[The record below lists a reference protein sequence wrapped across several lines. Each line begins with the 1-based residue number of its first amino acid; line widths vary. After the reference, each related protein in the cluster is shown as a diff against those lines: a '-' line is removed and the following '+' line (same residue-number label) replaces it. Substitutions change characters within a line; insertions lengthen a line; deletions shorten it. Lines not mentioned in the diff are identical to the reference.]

1 MSAGDIGFES
11 AAPRPSCRG
20 VSMRFLCLILIVTSR
35 IPRHGQ
41 FTKIFQYCHFLNG
54 AFYQVL
60 SFFECLNVL
69 WPWNFKHTRQLW
81 LSDFAALKFDCFVY
95 TSHLVW
101 FYSPHFFVLLLWSI
115 YLQDVWHIY
124 YLLIV
129 YPKWVFSCDTSAFL
143 CTCLHFWVE
152 FWIKN

>member
-20 VSMRFLCLILIVTSR
+20 VSMRFLCLILIVTAR
-35 IPRHGQ
+35 IPRRGQ
-41 FTKIFQYCHFLNG
+41 FTKIFKYCHFWMGHFTKYCHFSNVWTFSGHETLNTL
-54 AFYQVL
+54 V
-60 SFFECLNVL
+60 
-69 WPWNFKHTRQLW
+69 NFGWAILLPK
-81 LSDFAALKFDCFVY
+81 FACFVY
-95 TSHLVW
+95 TSHLAW
-101 FYSPHFFVLLLWSI
+101 FHSPHFFVLLLWSI